1 MTVGDDAL
9 THADRELRA
18 RLRFILIALMI
29 VFPAGWVAYFYPFDD
44 LFDRSGMQLGG
55 DFPVFYVQARFAAE
69 GRWKDLYD
77 FAEQGRDMRR
87 FLPGMAEEKFL
98 PALYP
103 PWTAA
108 LLRPLAFFSYP
119 AAYAVFFGT
128 SVLLLAQTV
137 WSWTRAF
144 PFMQGPWRS
153 IVWLSLFGSPLILE
167 TLISGQAS
175 IIAVAVF
182 GIGAALLMRDR
193 PILAG
198 IVLGLAAYKPNVL
211 AIVLL
216 GVGIRW
222 PRALIGMA
230 ITGAALL
237 ALTTATA
244 GLSSIQDYLQVPSRP
259 EAQSAL
265 SNPPIPK
272 FHGLAASTPFTRTTP
287 YRAVGLALALVGLV
301 AAVRSSRMNRT
312 KPGETPI
319 YLATLGILQLL
330 GNPYLP
336 VYDLA
341 LLFPIAFLFV
351 SGLAERYGPSIGKH
365 SVFAHVA
372 LAVLFFGA
380 HASQAIASSIGWQP
394 FGWLFVPAAAWG
406 LWELA
411 GSKKAESNRQSASGE
426 A

>member
-1 MTVGDDAL
+1 MTNGEDGL
-9 THADRELRA
+9 THSDRELRA
-18 RLRFILIALMI
+18 RLRFVLIALMV
-29 VFPAGWVAYFYPFDD
+29 VFTVGWIAWFYPYDD

-55 DFPVFYVQARFAAE
+55 DFPVFYVQARFAAD

-77 FAEQGRDMRR
+77 FAEQGGEMRR
-87 FLPGMAEEKFL
+87 FLPGMAEDKFL

-119 AAYAVFFGT
+119 AAYAVFFIG
-128 SVLLLAQTV
+128 SLALLALMV
-137 WSWTRAF
+137 WSWTKAF
-144 PFMQGPWRS
+144 PLARGPWKS
-153 IVWLSLFGSPLILE
+153 VVWLSAFGSPLILE
-167 TLISGQAS
+167 TLVSGQAS
-175 IIAVAVF
+175 ITAVAVF
-182 GIGAALLMRDR
+182 GVAASLLVKDQ

-198 IVLGLAAYKPNVL
+198 MVLGLAAYKPNVL

-216 GVGIRW
+216 GVAIRW
-222 PRALIGMA
+222 PRTLIGMA

-237 ALTTATA
+237 ALTAATA
-244 GLSSIQDYLQVPSRP
+244 GLSSIQEYLQVPSRP

-287 YRAVGLALALVGLV
+287 YRAIGLALALAGLV
-301 AAVRSSRMNRT
+301 AAVRASRMNRT
-312 KPGETPI
+312 RQGETSI
-319 YLATLGILQLL
+319 YLATLGMLQLL

-351 SGLAERYGPSIGKH
+351 DGLAERYGPSIGKYA
-365 SVFAHVA
+365 VFAHVA
-372 LAVLFFGA
+372 LAFLFFGA
-380 HASQAIASSIGWQP
+380 HASQAIASSTGWQP
-394 FGWLFVPAAAWG
+394 FGWFFIPAAGWG
-406 LWELA
+406 LWELGKTPA
-411 GSKKAESNRQSASGE
+411 ASSEGTPV
-426 A
+426 